1 MGQHNIEIAYSI
13 QSSPSYS
20 LIVIL
25 LTFNQYNTF
34 VLDMGGRGSS
44 YTKPSKPVSELED
57 LFKSAETEVL
67 DTRIRN
73 LFSSFDE
80 RDRERVY
87 LLKEQAKSTPFGFR
101 FDDCSD
107 TVDDKLSCVKRIAG
121 CLVLLC
127 FIGQFT
133 HENEYVS
140 WQIAKAIM
148 LDKKII
154 GIMLFPERTDKVP
167 SLISEKEYLVTEWD
181 PSKISRLL
189 DDI

>member
-1 MGQHNIEIAYSI
+1 M

-25 LTFNQYNTF
+25 LTFNQYTMF
-34 VLDMGGRGSS
+34 VLEMGGRGSS
-44 YTKPSKPVSELED
+44 YTKSRKPVSELEE

-80 RDRERVY
+80 RDRERVHQ
-87 LLKEQAKSTPFGFR
+87 LKEQAKRTPFGFR

-107 TVDDKLSCVKRIAG
+107 IVDDKLSCARRIAG

-133 HENEYVS
+133 HENEHVL
-140 WQIAKAIM
+140 WQIAKASM
-148 LDKKII
+148 LNKKII

-167 SLISEKEYLVTEWD
+167 SLISEKEYIVIEWD